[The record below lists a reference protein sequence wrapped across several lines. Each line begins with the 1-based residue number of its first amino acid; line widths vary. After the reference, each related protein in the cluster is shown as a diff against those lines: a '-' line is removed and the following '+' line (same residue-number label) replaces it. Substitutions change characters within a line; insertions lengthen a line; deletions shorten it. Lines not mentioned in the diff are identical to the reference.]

1 MSRSPFQTN
10 SHVYMLTEHEKEIFV
25 LIITQI
31 TEKGVK
37 ECIDDINASPQ
48 NSMIDCLEAHQKLH
62 SYLHYARQIIPDW
75 NIKTELRESQLAIK
89 LLVDTLRDCIE
100 KLDTSNPE
108 LMEVKS
114 YNQMHQALAKI
125 REKDP
130 TWSINGSI
138 RYGNLNSQLRHPR
151 T

>member
-1 MSRSPFQTN
+1 
-10 SHVYMLTEHEKEIFV
+10 MLTEHEREILV
-25 LIITQI
+25 LIVTQI

-37 ECIDDINASPQ
+37 ECIDNINASPRS
-48 NSMIDCLEAHQKLH
+48 SMIDCLEAHQKLH
-62 SYLHYARQIIPDW
+62 SYLHHARQIIPDW
-75 NIKTELRESQLAIK
+75 NIKTELRESRLAIK
-89 LLVDTLRDCIE
+89 PLVDVLRDCIE
-100 KLDTSNPE
+100 KLDTSNSE

-114 YNQMHQALAKI
+114 YNRMHQALVKI

-138 RYGNLNSQLRHPR
+138 RYGSLNSQLHHPQ